1 MMKGQGSGAIIVA
14 ISAIFAAVAIAILA
28 NISTV
33 GWSTINITIWTY
45 IPTFILLG
53 ILALAAF
60 SYRMR

>member
-1 MMKGQGSGAIIVA
+1 MKGQGTGIIATAIA
-14 ISAIFAAVAIAILA
+14 AIFGAVAVMILM
-28 NISTV
+28 NISTT

-53 ILALAAF
+53 ILAFAAF